1 MKKKQLLYFW
11 LATLIFLLTWV
22 TACIPLPASPAS
34 VQVTLSAFNESQPT
48 FTPLPTLTPLPT
60 ATATA
65 TPLPLGCPEQSGRIE
80 RGQVDTA
87 LLSKPLAFRV
97 YLPPCF
103 RPASAEP
110 YPLIVLLHGQG
121 FRDDQWERLGVAQAA
136 DELIVGGRARPFLI
150 VMPYEENSL
159 TNMQDSA
166 FGQAVVDALIPYIN
180 QRYPTCAERTC
191 RAIGGISRGAVWAV
205 RIGFIRWEAFG
216 TIGAH
221 SYPMRGDPT
230 SFSNWLSK
238 IPADQLPRLYVDIGT
253 RDDYLSAALKF
264 AGMLN
269 ELRVPHE
276 WHLNPGNHTEEY
288 WQAHAAEYLRWYA
301 EQIAAP

>member
-1 MKKKQLLYFW
+1 MKKKHFSRLWLVAFILLF
-11 LATLIFLLTWV
+11 AGV
-22 TACIPLPASPAS
+22 TACIPVPVNPAP
-34 VQVTLSAFNESQPT
+34 VQVTISNFNELQST
-48 FTPLPTLTPLPT
+48 FTPIPTLTPLPT

-65 TPLPLGCPEQSGRIE
+65 TPPLLGCSEQSGRIE

-87 LLSKPLAFRV
+87 LLTKPLVFRA

-103 RPASAEP
+103 RPASAEL
-110 YPLIVLLHGQG
+110 YPVLVLLHGQG

-136 DELIVGGRARPFLI
+136 DELIVSGYARPFLI

-159 TNMQDSA
+159 INIQDSA
-166 FGQAVVDALIPYIN
+166 FGQAIVDALVPYIT
-180 QRYPTCAERTC
+180 QRYPACTERAC
-191 RAIGGISRGAVWAV
+191 RAIGGISRGAIWAV

-216 TIGAH
+216 AIGAH
-221 SYPMRGDPT
+221 SYPVSGDPAG
-230 SFSNWLSK
+230 FSNWLGK
-238 IPADQLPRLYVDIGT
+238 IPADQLPKLYVDIGT
-253 RDDYLSAALKF
+253 RDDYLNAAVKF

-269 ELRVPHE
+269 DLRVPHE

-288 WQAHAAEYLRWYA
+288 WKAHTAEYLRWYV

>member
-1 MKKKQLLYFW
+1 MKKKQPLHIW
-11 LATLIFLLTWV
+11 LIAFLITSSGLTSCFPWSVGETLAQLTLPV
-22 TACIPLPASPAS
+22 LDEPL
-34 VQVTLSAFNESQPT
+34 QT

-65 TPLPLGCPEQSGRIE
+65 TPPPLGCPEQSGRIE

-87 LLSKPLAFRV
+87 LLPKPLAFRV

-103 RPASAEP
+103 RPAVSEV
-110 YPLIVLLHGQG
+110 YPLLVLLHGQG
-121 FRDDQWERLGVAQAA
+121 FRDDQWERLGVAWVA
-136 DELIVGGRARPFLI
+136 DKLIMSGRARPFLI
-150 VMPYEENSL
+150 VMPYEEDNL
-159 TNMQDSA
+159 VNIQDSA
-166 FGQAVVDALIPYIN
+166 FGQAIVDVLLPYIN
-180 QRYPTCAERTC
+180 QRYPTCTDRAC

-221 SYPMRGDPT
+221 SYPARGDPT
-230 SFSNWLSK
+230 GFSNWLSK
-238 IPADQLPRLYVDIGT
+238 IPAEQLPKLYVDIGT
-253 RDDYLSAALKF
+253 RDDYLGAAVKF

-269 ELRVPHE
+269 DLRVPHE
-276 WHLNPGNHTEEY
+276 WHLNSGNHTEEY
-288 WQAHAAEYLRWYA
+288 WQTHLEEYLRWYT